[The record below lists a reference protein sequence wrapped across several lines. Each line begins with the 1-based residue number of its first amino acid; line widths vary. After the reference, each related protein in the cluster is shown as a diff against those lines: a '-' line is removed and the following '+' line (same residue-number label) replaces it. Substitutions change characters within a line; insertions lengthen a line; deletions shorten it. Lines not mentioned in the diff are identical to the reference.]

1 VRLLADG
8 NIPREVV
15 YALRERGHDILWV
28 RTEMP
33 GSTDRLV
40 LERAQSEKRL
50 LLTFDKDFGELAFRF
65 GLPIESGVVLFR
77 ITMSSPAG
85 VAAKATAVLESRDDW
100 SGHFSV
106 VQDHRLRMIPMPAR
120 ER

>member
-1 VRLLADG
+1 VRLLADE
-8 NIPREVV
+8 NIPGEVV
-15 YALRERGHDILWV
+15 NALRERGHDVTWV

-33 GSTDRLV
+33 GSGDRAV
-40 LERAQSEKRL
+40 LERAQMEKRL

-65 GLPIESGVVLFR
+65 GLPVESGVVLFR
-77 ITMSSPAG
+77 MTMSSPAG
-85 VAAKATAVLESRDDW
+85 VAAKATAVLESREDW

-106 VQDHRLRMIPMPAR
+106 VQDHRVRMIATPAR